1 MSLRSLFSTA
11 VTSTEDAIKGV
22 VSLGST
28 IGDGTKWIKRQSSR
42 LNHVSVIEQEE
53 DEFLAIIKERQQAL
67 VRRCENFDADLPE
80 KVQAMKAFLR
90 S

>member
-1 MSLRSLFSTA
+1 MSLRSLLGTA
-11 VTSTEDAIKGV
+11 INSTEDAIKGI

-28 IGDGTKWIKRQSSR
+28 VGDGTKWIKRQSSR
-42 LNHVSVIEQEE
+42 LNHQSVIEQEE
-53 DEFLAIIKERQQAL
+53 DEFLAAIKERQQAL
-67 VRRCENFDADLPE
+67 VRKCENFDPDLPE